1 MSTDLWDTLFNLS
14 WARPHTHAHT
24 DAISEIEVSH
34 WISYMCRI
42 SAETLDIAVLS
53 TIQWDGNPEMV
64 SIVIQ

>member
-1 MSTDLWDTLFNLS
+1 MSTDLWDTLLNLS
-14 WARPHTHAHT
+14 WAHARTHAHT

-42 SAETLDIAVLS
+42 SPETSDIAVLS
-53 TIQWDGNPEMV
+53 TIQWDGNPETV